1 MPSSEQ
7 VNKQL
12 PLLLCPYCQSPLL
25 PDAKTWLCDGSL
37 NAKGTR
43 HPFDVARQGYVNL
56 LPVQHKKSKEP
67 GDSQQSIDARHRFL
81 SQGFYLPLQQ
91 QIVQLIKCYLDDTTT
106 SDSSIYQTWLDIGC
120 GEGYYTQAM
129 AKALQAPSILNTHIL
144 IAIDISKPAVVQLA
158 KMAKNKQALWH
169 QIENKRQNALSLLDN
184 GVLIS
189 FMQAMPAIYP
199 VIASAAHLPL
209 ADHSVD
215 GICTI
220 FSPILPEE
228 FARVLKSGGR
238 LLIAKPDTG
247 HLQSMR
253 EALFDEVRPHDS
265 DKFLDELA
273 PYFELKNTHQVQCEL
288 SLNADSLADLLT
300 MTPYSY
306 RAKAE
311 KREAL
316 LASTEQ
322 EEFKTEA
329 RFVVYELVAL

>member
-7 VNKQL
+7 TNIQAPK
-12 PLLLCPYCQSPLL
+12 LLCPYCQSPLL

-56 LPVQHKKSKEP
+56 LPVQNKKSKDP
-67 GDSQQSIDARHRFL
+67 GDSQESIDARHRFL
-81 SQGFYLPLQQ
+81 SQGFYQPLQQ
-91 QIVQLIKCYLDDTTT
+91 LIASLVQVNSEQSTE
-106 SDSSIYQTWLDIGC
+106 SVHSQSSTQTWLDVGC
-120 GEGYYTQAM
+120 GEGYYTGAI
-129 AKALQAPSILNTHIL
+129 AKALATTETNNPYL
-144 IAIDISKPAVVQLA
+144 IALDISKPAVATTARVAKQNQQL
-158 KMAKNKQALWH
+158 WY
-169 QIENKRQNALSLLDN
+169 QIKEDKSNTKAT
-184 GVLIS
+184 
-189 FMQAMPAIYP
+189 AIYP
-199 VIASAAHLPL
+199 MVASASHLPL
-209 ADHSVD
+209 VNNSLDAIS
-215 GICTI
+215 TI

-238 LLIAKPDTG
+238 LLIAKPDSG

-265 DKFLDELA
+265 DKFLEELA
-273 PYFELKNTHQVQCEL
+273 PYFKEVATHKV
-288 SLNADSLADLLT
+288 SADLVLEKQALADLLT

-316 LASTEQ
+316 LASTEHQ
-322 EEFKTEA
+322 PFETTA
-329 RFVVYELVAL
+329 RFVVYELVKKKGEA

>member
-1 MPSSEQ
+1 MPSSKQ
-7 VNKQL
+7 VNMQS
-12 PLLLCPYCQSPLL
+12 PQLLCPYCQSPLL

-56 LPVQHKKSKEP
+56 LPVQNKKSKDP

-81 SQGFYLPLQQ
+81 SQGFYQPLQQ
-91 QIVQLIKCYLDDTTT
+91 LI
-106 SDSSIYQTWLDIGC
+106 SSLAHKSSEQSVGSAYSQPSTQTWLDVGC
-120 GEGYYTQAM
+120 GEGYYTGAI
-129 AKALQAPSILNTHIL
+129 AEALAATEANNPCL
-144 IAIDISKPAVVQLA
+144 IALDISKPAVATTARVAKQNQQLCYQVTA
-158 KMAKNKQALWH
+158 NEPNTKTT
-169 QIENKRQNALSLLDN
+169 
-184 GVLIS
+184 
-189 FMQAMPAIYP
+189 AIYP
-199 VIASAAHLPL
+199 MVASASHLPL
-209 ADHSVD
+209 IDNSLDAIS
-215 GICTI
+215 TI
-220 FSPILPEE
+220 FSPILGEE

-238 LLIAKPDTG
+238 LLIAKPDAG

-273 PYFELKNTHQVQCEL
+273 PDFKLVDSHQVTADL
-288 SLNADSLADLLT
+288 TLNKQSLADLLT

-322 EEFKTEA
+322 EKFKTEA
-329 RFVVYELVAL
+329 KFVVYELVRV